1 MTSSERGASVYADDD
16 IVVVGMAVEAPGG
29 VETVEQFWDV
39 LRDGRETIG
48 RFPRDRGWHLQ
59 GLASLGRSEGWRT
72 VPDAGGFLDE
82 AADFDPQFFG
92 ITPREAIAMDPQQRV
107 GLRVTWRA
115 LENSG
120 IDPDSVD
127 GDEMGCFMGAM
138 ITEYGPSMSTI
149 NEHNGYQL
157 SGTSLSAVAGRIS
170 HVLGSVGPCLTV
182 DTGCAASLTA
192 VHLACSSIRLGEC
205 DWAVAGG
212 VTVMGSEM
220 MFVEFAKNNA
230 LSVDGHCRSYT
241 ASATGTVWSE
251 GAGVVVLERVSRA
264 RELGHRIHG
273 CIRGSATNH
282 NGSGAAL
289 AVPRGESQ
297 VRLIDRTLRA
307 AGVRADQVSLVE
319 GHGTGTQVGDPIE
332 LNALA
337 RTYGSAA
344 MASDTRVELGSCKSN
359 FGHTQAAAGVLGL
372 VKVLT
377 CADRRELVPTLYA
390 DDPTDKIDW
399 DRSGLRLVDEV
410 RPWPAEDGT
419 RHGAVSAFGIGGSN
433 AHVVVAVGDEEYA
446 RA

>member
-1 MTSSERGASVYADDD
+1 MTLPRSGTGTYADDD
-16 IVVVGMAVEAPGG
+16 VVVVGMAVEAPGG
-29 VETVEQFWDV
+29 VSTVEQFWDV
-39 LRDGRETIG
+39 LHGERETIG
-48 RFPRDRGWHLQ
+48 RFPRDRGWRLDR
-59 GLASLGRSEGWRT
+59 LASLGRTEGWRT
-72 VPDAGGFLDE
+72 VVDAGGFLDE
-82 AADFDPQFFG
+82 AAAFDPRFFG

-107 GLRVTWRA
+107 GLRVAWRA

-120 IDPDSVD
+120 IDPESID

-138 ITEYGPSMSTI
+138 ITEYGPSMSI
-149 NEHNGYQL
+149 VNEHNGYQL
-157 SGTSLSAVAGRIS
+157 SGSSLSAVAGRIS
-170 HVLGSVGPCLTV
+170 HVLGSLGPCLTV

-192 VHLACSSIRLGEC
+192 VHLAANSIRLGEC

-241 ASATGTVWSE
+241 ASASGTVWSE
-251 GAGVVVLERVSRA
+251 GAGVVVLERASRA
-264 RELGHRIHG
+264 RLAGHRIHG

-307 AGVRADQVSLVE
+307 AGVGAEQVSLIE

-337 RTYGSAA
+337 RTYGAAASAA
-344 MASDTRVELGSCKSN
+344 GTRVDVGSCKSN

-372 VKVLT
+372 IKVLA
-377 CADRRELVPTLYA
+377 CADRGEVVPTLHA
-390 DDPTDKIDW
+390 DDPTDEIDW
-399 DRSGLRLVDEV
+399 DRSGLRLVEKV
-410 RPWPAEDGT
+410 RPWPAEGGV

-433 AHVVVAVGDEEYA
+433 AHLVVAVDEKEYA